1 MRASWSISSKHALIS
16 ASSTQLAPRLAA
28 TRIASSAWWADRFGR
43 NPKLTGEK
51 SASKIG
57 SITNL
62 AAVMTTRSATVGT
75 VASYCLL
82 ASELWGLGIG
92 GGWIR

>member
-1 MRASWSISSKHALIS
+1 
-16 ASSTQLAPRLAA
+16 LAA

-43 NPKLTGEK
+43 NPKLNGEK

-75 VASYCLL
+75 PSGRV
-82 ASELWGLGIG
+82 
-92 GGWIR
+92 